1 MERLDARHW
10 AGLVLMSASLM
21 ACSNYP
27 FKEPRDKSK
36 TPEQRVQSAEKAFDE
51 QPKESTSLRA
61 DVLQERERAVSE
73 LLAAA
78 NKADEAGKW
87 DEAVLLYQRVLA
99 LEDKNPRAL
108 GKLKDIEA
116 SRRHAR
122 LLDDAKTM
130 LDAGD
135 TEGAQNKLR
144 QVLIAAPMNQEARDL
159 QIVINSRKSI
169 PSTIKLPEIK
179 SISSQPITLEF
190 REANLKMIFEGL
202 SRTSGVNFVL
212 DRDIKPD
219 AKATVF
225 VKRVSLDAAVTAILD
240 TNQLQKKVVDE
251 TTVLVY
257 PNTPQK
263 NAEYRDLMIKSF
275 YLANADIK
283 QVANLLKTTLKVKDM
298 HLDERLNLVV
308 LREPPEVIRLA
319 EKLIALQDVA
329 EPEVMLEVEILE
341 IRRSKLT
348 EIGIRYPATLTAGN
362 VASGTTGSTAF
373 TALTLDALKNLN
385 STGVTVT
392 PNPALNLKKTEG
404 IVNLLANPRIRV
416 KSREKAKIQ
425 IGDRVPVITANVSPT
440 AATVSESVQY
450 IDVGLKLEVEPVV
463 SIDNHVSIKV
473 GLEVGSIGTQT
484 TTRNGSV
491 VFQIGTRGASTLLR
505 LNDGETQVLAGLI
518 NDEDRRNVNKL
529 PGLGDVPL
537 VGRLFSNNAKDQ
549 TKTEIVLAITPRIV
563 NNLQQPDVGVME
575 MWSGTESNVTD
586 VVPVASK
593 AAPVKAAQAG
603 VANPATAETS
613 ELPVTEAQE
622 QSAPPMKRIPLNL
635 PVITDPLSGKR
646 P

>member
-1 MERLDARHW
+1 MERLDTRHW

-108 GKLKDIEA
+108 GKLKEIEA